1 MKTELY
7 DRNVGPGEGKIWA
20 SCPFHPKAGLQ
31 TIGHCEECQKERV
44 HERLA
49 PKRIYSE
56 PYRRT

>member
-44 HERLA
+44 HERLT
-49 PKRIYSE
+49 PE
-56 PYRRT
+56 